1 MLPMQVPVQAV
12 QQHAV
17 LSGCHTSPAA
27 LQEHT
32 LLLGMVSG
40 KVDAAGLA
48 ALSSSASTVLYPEVC
63 LQPSGSTRSAGQGW
77 CCFSALM
84 PALVITSLLGV
95 ILAGSLGSVMSTK
108 AGPMLQ
114 PRDAVRGY
122 APCSHTT
129 AWHQLASVVVRG
141 PTVWAF
147 PVSSN

>member
-1 MLPMQVPVQAV
+1 VLPMQVLVQAV

-40 KVDAAGLA
+40 KVDSASPA
-48 ALSSSASTVLYPEVC
+48 ALNSSASTVLYPVC
-63 LQPSGSTRSAGQGW
+63 SQPSGSTRSGQGW
-77 CCFSALM
+77 CILSALM

-95 ILAGSLGSVMSTK
+95 ILAGSFGSVMSTK

-114 PRDAVRGY
+114 PRDAVSGY
-122 APCSHTT
+122 APCSHN
-129 AWHQLASVVVRG
+129 AAWRCHEYVMDRFVVLIHFNWHQL
-141 PTVWAF
+141 W
-147 PVSSN
+147 